1 MTQEELK
8 QLAESEFPFIKNSHD
23 DINKVTVW
31 AQETFIK
38 GYQLAKEEMFTE
50 DEVLSLMM
58 EARESFLDALRG
70 HCDLLTCEEILKEH
84 NKIQAQLTNKPKK

>member
-23 DINKVTVW
+23 DINKVTFW
-31 AQETFIK
+31 AQEAFTK

-58 EARESFLDALRG
+58 EARESLLDALRG

-84 NKIQAQLTNKPKK
+84 NEIQAQLTNEPKK